1 MGEISNWRK
10 TYMTCMT
17 NYNIKYFLGDVALN
31 KYTYKR
37 KYLILE
43 SQREIIQN
51 NMEERAVN
59 LILRMV
65 LGDNNFCY

>member
-1 MGEISNWRK
+1 
-10 TYMTCMT
+10 MT